1 MPGTS
6 FLGLRVFTVQK
17 PLHLL
22 HTSPSLVRVCH
33 IYMAAPTLKRSSMTA
48 TLFFFVESEN
58 KLIGLQ
64 KEDATPA
71 VFGGKHEDVSFCS
84 FISQSDLYQFAY
96 FFFFRFRL
104 FVSRTSSFL
113 KRFPP
118 RAIYPWSPNTT
129 RLFDAKTPPSAQSH
143 TAPRLVIFDELS
155 SVYFFYF
162 LCRNVSN
169 HICICASAN
178 QTSIAR
184 KFYFRSYARKLIS

>member
-1 MPGTS
+1 MDCKKKM
-6 FLGLRVFTVQK
+6 R
-17 PLHLL
+17 LL
-22 HTSPSLVRVCH
+22 PSLEE
-33 IYMAAPTLKRSSMTA
+33 SMRMLVSVLSFRRA
-48 TLFFFVESEN
+48 TFINLLIFFFS
-58 KLIGLQ
+58 
-64 KEDATPA
+64 
-71 VFGGKHEDVSFCS
+71 
-84 FISQSDLYQFAY
+84 
-96 FFFFRFRL
+96 RFRL